1 MTKPSF
7 RYFLYVRKSEE
18 AEDRQVASIPAQIAE
33 LKELAKKKNL
43 NIVDELSEMKSAK
56 APGRAV
62 FTEMIARILK
72 GEADG
77 ILCWKLDRLA
87 RNPIDGG
94 TIIWMLQQNTIKQIE
109 TFQRTYKPE
118 DNTLFMHIE
127 FGMANQFILDL
138 SVNTKR
144 GQRNRAKEGWL
155 PHKPPLGYYN
165 KPDEKPD
172 RPSIIDTDSINFP
185 LMKRLWEILLQEKCS
200 IMKLYETA
208 QKLGLKT
215 HRRENISRANF
226 YRLFQNPFYY
236 GHFYWQGELYPGK
249 HEAMIT
255 KTEFD
260 LAQSIING
268 RSNPRSQQH
277 IFAFTGLIRCGECGA
292 SITAEKKTKHQK
304 NGNVHHYTYY
314 RCTKRINPKC
324 TQKPI
329 RKDELERQIITI
341 LAQIEIPPSFH
352 KWAIKYLKEEQ
363 TKEQVDRDEIIKS
376 HQRSMGNCIRK
387 IDNLFNMRVNEEVS
401 AKEYTSKKEQLLKQ
415 KQKYEQLIADSH
427 QRIETWL
434 QRAESLFSFA
444 EIAKNRFEIGSLA
457 DKRDILSCLG
467 SNLTLTDRILR
478 FDVGKGLAVFRKLA
492 PEVQSLHNRLEP
504 LKAKSS
510 RRDWEDLYSKNKKWG
525 G

>member
-1 MTKPSF
+1 MTKSSV
-7 RYFLYVRKSEE
+7 RYFLYARKSEE
-18 AEDRQVASIPAQIAE
+18 AEDRQVASISAQVTE
-33 LKELAKKKNL
+33 LKQLAKNKDL
-43 NIVDELSEMKSAK
+43 NIVDEFHEKKSGK
-56 APGRAV
+56 APGRPK
-62 FTEMIARILK
+62 FTNMIERIHR

-94 TIIWMLQQNTIKQIE
+94 TIIWMLQQNIIKQIE

-144 GQRNRAKEGWL
+144 GQRNRAREGWL
-155 PHKPPLGYYN
+155 PHKPPVGYYN
-165 KPDEKPD
+165 KPDENPKKP
-172 RPSIIDTDSINFP
+172 STIDKDPATFP
-185 LMKRLWEILLQEKCS
+185 LMKRLWEILLNEKCS
-200 IMKLYETA
+200 IKKLYETA
-208 QKLGLKT
+208 QQMGLKT
-215 HRRENISRANF
+215 HRGKNLSRTNF

-236 GHFYWQGELYPGK
+236 GYFHWQGEFYPGK
-249 HEAMIT
+249 HAPMIT

-260 LAQSIING
+260 LAQAIISG
-268 RSNPRSQQH
+268 RSKPRSQTH

-292 SITAEKKTKHQK
+292 SITAENKTKHQK

-324 TQKPI
+324 SQKPL
-329 RKDELERQIITI
+329 REDELERQIMTI
-341 LAQIEIPPSFH
+341 LSQIEIPPSFH
-352 KWAIKYLKEEQ
+352 QWAIKYLKEEQ
-363 TKEQVDRDEIIKS
+363 AKEQTDRDEIIKS
-376 HQRSMGNCIRK
+376 YQKALEGCVRK
-387 IDNLFNMRVNEEVS
+387 IDNLFNMRVDEEVS
-401 AKEYTSKKEQLLKQ
+401 AKEYTAKKDELIKE

-427 QRIETWL
+427 HRIETWL
-434 QRAESLFSFA
+434 ERAETLFSFA
-444 EIAKNRFEIGSLA
+444 ETAKNRFEVGSLA

-478 FDVGKGLAVFRKLA
+478 FDVDKGLAVFRKLS

-504 LKAKSS
+504 LKSESS
-510 RRDWEDLYSKNKKWG
+510 RRNWEDLYAQNQKWG